1 MYNYTVT
8 RDCESMDRRFALH
21 TGEQVYG
28 NGNFVGKV
36 GVLKDG
42 VWDLVDRD
50 ALQRIRS
57 GHDRRQGS
65 GDRRANPDRRDY

>member
-8 RDCESMDRRFALH
+8 RDCESMDCRFHLKS
-21 TGEQVYG
+21 GEQVYG

-57 GHDRRQGS
+57 GNDRRQGD
-65 GDRRANPDRRDY
+65 GDRRAGDDRRND

>member
-8 RDCESMDRRFALH
+8 RDCESMDRRFHLK

-57 GHDRRQGS
+57 GHDRRQGDS
-65 GDRRANPDRRDY
+65 DRRAGDDRRTF